1 MLAIA
6 VIVFREVLE
15 AALIVGLVLAA
26 SLGVPRR
33 GRWVAAG
40 VAGGVLGAGL
50 VALFAAAIANAFA
63 GMGQELL
70 TVAVLLLAV
79 AMLGWHNVWMASH
92 GREMATHARSLS
104 REVAAGTRPL
114 AALAV
119 VTGAAVLRE
128 GSETVLFVTGI
139 AEAGQGGLV
148 AVAGG
153 AALGLAAGAAAGF
166 VLYRGLLRIP
176 LRRLFAVTSW
186 LVLLLAAGLA
196 AQAAG
201 MLVQA
206 DLIPAL
212 GDQLWDTSFLLSETS
227 IPGRVLHTLVGYVAR
242 PEGVQLLAYGLA
254 LLAIGLP
261 MWAVGRA
268 MGRAE
273 RARRGTLM
281 ATLAGGG
288 LLALAVPAPA
298 HADLHVRWPVVDYRE
313 LEYEHNGLLTFG
325 PHGSA
330 DDRAQSYSNAVGVG
344 LLPFWEVEL
353 EGEMEADP
361 GQTLVMDAVTIENT
375 FQLTPPGEY
384 AFNLGLYAEY
394 SRALR
399 QDEPGSVTAGPIVQK
414 ELPDFLGTDSV
425 HTLNLFLTREA
436 GPGATQATGLDYAW
450 QSLLYVSP
458 LLSPAVELYGEI
470 PDLAH
475 AGPIARQQTLA
486 GPVLIGGVHFGRWG
500 TVKYQAGYLFGLTSG
515 SDRGAVRWQLEY
527 ELAF

>member
-26 SLGVPRR
+26 SVGVPRR

-40 VAGGVLGAGL
+40 AAGGLLGAAL
-50 VALFAAAIANAFA
+50 IALFAAAIANAFA
-63 GMGQELL
+63 GVGQELL
-70 TVAVLLLAV
+70 TAAVLLLAV
-79 AMLGWHNVWMASH
+79 AMLGWHNIWMASH

-104 REVAAGTRPL
+104 AQVASGARPL

-139 AEAGQGGLV
+139 AAAGQGGLV

-153 AALGLAAGAAAGF
+153 AGLGLAGGAAAGF

-201 MLVQA
+201 VLVQA
-206 DLIPAL
+206 DLLPSL
-212 GDQLWDTSFLLSETS
+212 GGQVWDTSFLLSENS

-242 PEGVQLLAYGLA
+242 PEGVQLLAYVLA

-261 MWAVGRA
+261 MRAV
-268 MGRAE
+268 GRAE
-273 RARRGTLM
+273 RARRRARVMVLV
-281 ATLAGGG
+281 GGG
-288 LLALAVPAPA
+288 LLALAAPA
-298 HADLHVRWPVVDYRE
+298 HADLHVRWPTVDYRE
-313 LEYEHNGLLTFG
+313 LEYEHNGLVTFG
-325 PHGSA
+325 PHGE
-330 DDRAQSYSNAVGVG
+330 RGQSYSNAVGVG
-344 LLPFWEVEL
+344 LLPFWGVEL
-353 EGEMEADP
+353 EGEMEAGS
-361 GQTLVMDAVTIENT
+361 GQNLVLNAMTLENT

-384 AFNLGLYAEY
+384 AFNFGIYAEY

-399 QDEPGSVTAGPIVQK
+399 HGDPGSVTAGPIVQK

-425 HTLNLFLTREA
+425 HTLNLFLTRDVGA
-436 GPGATQATGLDYAW
+436 GATSATGLAYAW
-450 QSLLYVSP
+450 QSLLYVTP
-458 LLSPAVELYGEI
+458 LASPAVELYGEI

-475 AGPIARQQTLA
+475 PGPFARQETLT

-515 SDRGAVRWQLEY
+515 SPTGAVRWQLEY